1 MSSYTPGPLRV
12 VITSTCSGA
21 WPQIVQDCIDPDT
34 NEEWQRGLGS
44 LNTAFVERS
53 PKPRGLPAPYD
64 EKPERFVPT
73 EGHDEAM
80 ANAYLWAA
88 APELL
93 AVARDVERLLAAQKW
108 CVDGADPESRVLA
121 AARAA
126 IAAATRSAA

>member
-1 MSSYTPGPLRV
+1 MSRHTPGPLRV
-12 VITSTCSGA
+12 VIASTCSGA

-34 NEEWQRGLGS
+34 SEEWRRELGS

-53 PKPRGLPAPYD
+53 PKPRGLPAPYQ
-64 EKPERFVPT
+64 EKPERFIRT
-73 EGHDEAM
+73 DEHDEAM

-93 AVARDVERLLAAQKW
+93 AVARDVERLLTAQKW
-108 CVDGADPESRVLA
+108 RADGAGAESRLLA
-121 AARAA
+121 AAQTV